1 MTPKE
6 KAIELLD
13 DFIQINGNSFFAK
26 DCVRRCVDEIIK
38 AIDFDWMGIQNS
50 YPEYRYWQQVKQEIE
65 KL

>member
-1 MTPKE
+1 MTPKQ

-26 DCVRRCVDEIIK
+26 DCARRCVDEIIK
-38 AIDFDWMGIQNS
+38 VLPHPD
-50 YPEYRYWQQVKQEIE
+50 YWQEVKQEIE

>member
-1 MTPKE
+1 MTPKQ

-26 DCVRRCVDEIIK
+26 DCARRCVDEIISTIVSTPNNYG
-38 AIDFDWMGIQNS
+38 ASWI
-50 YPEYRYWQQVKQEIE
+50 YWNEVKQEIE